1 VALRFINVAPEF
13 RGNNNDGVELCFISC
28 RLYLTGRVIIEEVTG
43 MRIVVLGGAGD
54 MGAEAVRDLVRYSK
68 ATEIVI
74 ADMNEQKSKQLAESI
89 GDERLKVKKLDAR
102 SHENLVEIMK
112 GSAAV
117 AGALGPFY
125 LFERLIIEAAIEAGA
140 NYVSI
145 CDDHDAV
152 EAALTLDQE
161 ARQKGRRIMT
171 GLGWTPGLSNLLAR
185 RGYDRLDQA
194 ESVRIYW
201 AGSVGDSKGMA
212 VILHLIHIF
221 GGRVVSYQDGETVRI
236 KAGSEKET
244 VRFPAPLDHINT
256 YHLGHPE
263 PITVPLYLEGLQNV
277 ILKGGMV
284 EHYLNLMAKCVAAL
298 GLAKYRLT
306 KQILG
311 RILKFLTPIF
321 PANKKRSL
329 SGIRVDI
336 SGYREGK
343 PVVLSYGA
351 AAPMRKLTGLPLS
364 IGAMMMAES
373 KIKRYGV
380 FGPEADSAVD
390 CELFLEELRRRGIEI
405 VEREF

>member
-1 VALRFINVAPEF
+1 
-13 RGNNNDGVELCFISC
+13 
-28 RLYLTGRVIIEEVTG
+28 

-54 MGAEAVRDLVRYSK
+54 MGAEAVRDLVRYSA

-74 ADMNEQKSKQLAESI
+74 ADMDERKGKQLAESI
-89 GDERLKVKKLDAR
+89 GDERLKVEKVDAR
-102 SHENLVEIMK
+102 SHENLVAIMK

-125 LFERLIIEAAIEAGA
+125 IFERPIIEAAIDAGV

-152 EAALTLDQE
+152 EAALELDQE
-161 ARQKGRRIMT
+161 ARQKERRILT

-194 ESVRIYW
+194 DTVRIYW

-221 GGRVVSYQDGETVRI
+221 GGHVVSYQNKEIVRI
-236 KAGSEKET
+236 KAGSEKEV
-244 VRFPAPLDHINT
+244 VRFPAPLDHVNT

-277 ILKGGMV
+277 FLKGGLV
-284 EHYLNLMAKCVAAL
+284 EHYLNLLAKLVAAL
-298 GLAKYRLT
+298 GLSRNRWT
-306 KQILG
+306 KQALG
-311 RILKFLTPIF
+311 RLLKILTPIF
-321 PANKKRSL
+321 PPDKKRIL

-336 SGYREGK
+336 SGTRDGN
-343 PVVLSYGA
+343 PAVLSYGV
-351 AAPMRKLTGLPLS
+351 AAPMRRLTALPLS
-364 IGAMMMAES
+364 IGTMMMAEN
-373 KIKRYGV
+373 KIARYGV
-380 FGPEADSAVD
+380 FGPEADNAVNSESFFQ
-390 CELFLEELRRRGIEI
+390 ELSRRGIEI
-405 VEREF
+405 EESVL

>member
-1 VALRFINVAPEF
+1 
-13 RGNNNDGVELCFISC
+13 
-28 RLYLTGRVIIEEVTG
+28 

-74 ADMNEQKSKQLAESI
+74 ADMNEQKGKQLAENI
-89 GDERLKVKKLDAR
+89 GDERLKVEKVDAR
-102 SHENLVEIMK
+102 SHENLVAIMN

-125 LFERLIIEAAIEAGA
+125 LFERPIIEAAIEAGA

-152 EAALTLDQE
+152 EAALELDQE
-161 ARQKGRRIMT
+161 ARQKGRRILT

-194 ESVRIYW
+194 DTVRIYW

-221 GGRVVSYQDGETVRI
+221 SGRVVSFQDKKIVRI
-236 KAGSEKET
+236 KAGSEKE
-244 VRFPAPLDHINT
+244 VIRFPAPLDHVNT

-263 PITVPLYLEGLQNV
+263 PITVPLYLDGLQNV
-277 ILKGGMV
+277 LLKGGLV
-284 EHYLNLMAKCVAAL
+284 EHYLNLLAKLVSAL
-298 GLAKYRLT
+298 GLSGNRLT
-306 KQILG
+306 KQAMG
-311 RILKFLTPIF
+311 RLLKVLTPIF
-321 PANKKRSL
+321 PADKRRSL

-336 SGYREGK
+336 SGSRDNK
-343 PVVLSYGA
+343 PVVLSYGV

-364 IGAMMMAES
+364 IGTMMMAES

-390 CELFLEELRRRGIEI
+390 CELFLKELHRRGIE
-405 VEREF
+405 VEEREF